1 MPPAKDLGAVIDS
14 TLSYNEHV
22 TPTVS
27 KCIAR
32 LSQINRMKW
41 ALDRKTLATINNAL
55 VFSRLFYSPYVWAST
70 SKKNISKLQ
79 KV

>member
-1 MPPAKDLGAVIDS
+1 MPTAKDLGVVIDS

-27 KCIAR
+27 KCIAG
-32 LSQINRMKW
+32 LTQIHRMKW
-41 ALDRKTLATINNAL
+41 ALDRKILATINNAL
-55 VFSRLFYSPYVWAST
+55 VFSRLFYCPYLWGST
-70 SKKNISKLQ
+70 SKKNVSKLQ

>member
-1 MPPAKDLGAVIDS
+1 MPTAKDLGVVIDS

-22 TPTVS
+22 TTTVS
-27 KCIAR
+27 KCIEG
-32 LSQINRMKW
+32 LSQINCIKW
-41 ALDRKTLATINNAL
+41 ALDRKILATINNAL
-55 VFSRLFYSPYVWAST
+55 VFSRLFYCPYVWGST